1 MWPFLI
7 GWSKVALCV
16 LYKAKASFFWPP
28 LALWKVLSKGECR
41 AQVDFSGGLCGRQW
55 RSATYKQWTRPNIST
70 ISMCSKTGLSHMFL
84 SICWFPQFS
93 SETSSWPWSIGHCG
107 EGGRMGLWRVRSA
120 LLIQDRLTVFGII
133 ALLSFL
139 FDQETV
145 EWRKW
150 KPQILPL

>member
-1 MWPFLI
+1 MWPLLI
-7 GWSKVALCV
+7 GWSKIAICV

-28 LALWKVLSKGECR
+28 LHCEKYLAKESAERKWIFQGVCVGGNGDLRPTS
-41 AQVDFSGGLCGRQW
+41 SGHDQI
-55 RSATYKQWTRPNIST
+55 YRPFQ
-70 ISMCSKTGLSHMFL
+70 CVEKLVF
-84 SICWFPQFS
+84 SICFYQWFPQFS

-107 EGGRMGLWRVRSA
+107 EGGRIGLWRVRSA
-120 LLIQDRLTVFGII
+120 LLIQDWLTVFGII